1 MEILLTVGC
10 VLIIIFNA
18 YYLIYEFYN
27 SYKNLNKANKY
38 IERLKAVAKMRGVDL
53 EDVFDDRNTIS

>member
-1 MEILLTVGC
+1 MNEILLTAGC

-18 YYLIYEFYN
+18 YYLICEFYN
-27 SYKNLNKANKY
+27 AYKNLNKANKY

-53 EDVFDDRNTIS
+53 EDVFDDRSE

>member
-10 VLIIIFNA
+10 VLITIFNG
-18 YYLIYEFYN
+18 YYLIYQLDDN
-27 SYKNLNKANKY
+27 YKNLNKANKY

-53 EDVFDDRNTIS
+53 EDVYDDRSE